1 MDPRERNAKFHS
13 AERWMTLERLGG
25 LFLFCL
31 SMLTCQA
38 SHAEPLPLATPTE
51 ALKKCVMSAEDKS
64 WIERALGVWHVVER
78 RELLLTP
85 SPLPAIVAIDAT
97 CEFVANPR
105 GDDRLVW
112 EGTRHSETITFPDG
126 NTAPFGVVSFA
137 APDHGATTSGFFAM
151 SLPSVWRAKGIQSGL
166 GLERL
171 MDGVL
176 LHEMTHTRQFYFV
189 NPRMEQ
195 LTAQYKLSDD
205 IGDDS
210 LQDAYQT
217 NQAYVAD
224 YEAERDLLYAA
235 AAARTDIEA
244 RALARQAL
252 AKMCSRRSKWFV
264 GAAEK
269 WKPLDEI
276 FLTMEGLGQWAAYA
290 WFTDKDGPNLDP
302 VRVLPEI
309 RRKRNRWT
317 QDEGLALILVVD
329 RLVHGWQKLAFA
341 QEPELAESL
350 LERAT
355 R

>member
-1 MDPRERNAKFHS
+1 MSERCT
-13 AERWMTLERLGG
+13 TLGRLGSLLLFG
-25 LFLFCL
+25 L
-31 SMLTCQA
+31 SILTCQA
-38 SHAEPLPLATPTE
+38 GHAESPPLATPTG
-51 ALKKCVMSAEDKS
+51 APKKCVMSTEDKS
-64 WIERALGVWHVVER
+64 WIEGALGVWQLVER

-85 SPLPAIVAIDAT
+85 SPLPTIVAIDAT
-97 CEFVANPR
+97 CKFVANPR
-105 GDDRLVW
+105 RDGRLVW
-112 EGTRHSETITFPDG
+112 QGTPHSETITFPDG
-126 NTAPFGVVSFA
+126 STAPFGVVSFA

-210 LQDAYQT
+210 LQDAYKS

-235 AAARTDIEA
+235 AVARTDIEA
-244 RALARQAL
+244 KALARQAL
-252 AKMCSRRSKWFV
+252 AKMRKRRSRWFV
-264 GAAEK
+264 GDAEK
-269 WKPLDEI
+269 WKPMDEI

-290 WFTDKDGPNLDP
+290 WFADKNGPNLDP
-302 VRVLPEI
+302 VKVLPEV

-317 QDEGLALILVVD
+317 QDEGLALFLVVD